1 MASRRDFLSQP
12 APENYVAG
20 IGRGAVG
27 FTTRSDLGPARDGP
41 SEEQISSAIK
51 KRSEQLGLTE
61 AKDDGGKD
69 DGGDDGRYQDPDNE
83 VGLFAGGIYEKDDEE
98 ADRIWKEV
106 DEKMAKRRQKQRLVM
121 HTPALPPSY
130 CQAQAKGL
138 SFAMVDEYD
147 EQNTDTSL
155 VSTHREARE
164 REEVAEYELK
174 NPKIQ
179 QQFADL
185 KRALGSV
192 TDDEWASLPDVKDM
206 TGKTKRE
213 REARRQRF
221 YAVPDSVLAAARD
234 AGEMGTTVNDEGG
247 ADAKDGSMT
256 NFAKI
261 GAAQKKVLEARLDQ
275 ASQISG
281 TATSLGTSTSVDAK
295 GYLTSMAKAGEIPEV
310 SVGDVDFARKLLKSA
325 YESNPL
331 HPPAWI
337 AAARVEELAGK
348 VVTARNLIAKG
359 CAKNPKSEDLWLEN
373 IRMNENRNAKVIAAE
388 AIKSNNKSVRLWV
401 EAMKLE
407 SDPRSKK
414 KVIRQALLYIPKS
427 EMLWKEAVNLEED
440 PADARLLLAKAVE
453 EIPNSVELWLAL
465 AHLETPQN
473 ARKIIQKAQKAN
485 PQSHE
490 IWIAGARLVE
500 QMGETK
506 LNMMK
511 RAVVALAKESAM
523 PKREEWIAE
532 AEKCEA
538 EGAVLTSANIIQETL
553 GWGLDEDD
561 DRKDTWLED
570 AKMSIGR
577 GRYETA
583 RAIYAY
589 ALRVFPTSKTVWLA
603 AVDLERHHG
612 TKDALWSVLKKATDA
627 CPHSETLWLMR
638 AKEKL
643 LAGELDEA
651 RKVLGEAFQ
660 QNPNNEEIWLAAVKL
675 EADHGFT
682 DQAREL
688 LKTARTQAPTDRVYM
703 RSVVFERQQQNPAAA
718 LELVGD
724 ALQLFPG
731 SPKLHMLKGQVYEDL
746 GEVPPA
752 RAAYAIGV
760 KACPRSVPLWILY
773 SRLEERAGAVVKA
786 RSVLDRARTAVPRSP
801 ELWTELVRVER
812 RAGNAAQA
820 RNLMASALKEMPK
833 SGLLWSERI
842 WHLEAR
848 TQRKPLALQAI
859 KEVEND
865 PILFVAVARIFWGER
880 KLDRAQSWFEKA
892 IVLDGD
898 VGDSW
903 AWYYKFLLQHGT
915 DEKREEVISKC
926 VANDPRHGE
935 WWSMTVKEPA
945 RWRCSVEENLKEVAS
960 RLPN

>member
-1 MASRRDFLSQP
+1 
-12 APENYVAG
+12 
-20 IGRGAVG
+20 
-27 FTTRSDLGPARDGP
+27 
-41 SEEQISSAIK
+41 
-51 KRSEQLGLTE
+51 
-61 AKDDGGKD
+61 
-69 DGGDDGRYQDPDNE
+69 
-83 VGLFAGGIYEKDDEE
+83 
-98 ADRIWKEV
+98 
-106 DEKMAKRRQKQRLVM
+106 
-121 HTPALPPSY
+121 
-130 CQAQAKGL
+130 
-138 SFAMVDEYD
+138 
-147 EQNTDTSL
+147 
-155 VSTHREARE
+155 
-164 REEVAEYELK
+164 
-174 NPKIQ
+174 
-179 QQFADL
+179 
-185 KRALGSV
+185 
-192 TDDEWASLPDVKDM
+192 M

-234 AGEMGTTVNDEGG
+234 AGEMGTTVADDGG
-247 ADAKDGSMT
+247 GGGGSGGGGDAKDGSMT

-295 GYLTSMAKAGEIPEV
+295 GYLTSMARAGEIPEV

-388 AIKSNNKSVRLWV
+388 AIKANNKSVRLWV

-407 SDPRSKK
+407 TDPRSKK

-473 ARKIIQKAQKAN
+473 ARKIIMKAQKAN

-500 QMGETK
+500 QLGDTK
-506 LNMMK
+506 INMMK
-511 RAVVALAKESAM
+511 RAVLALAKESAM
-523 PKREEWIAE
+523 PKREEWITE
-532 AEKCEA
+532 AEKCEG
-538 EGAVLTSANIIQETL
+538 EGAVLTCANIIQETL

-570 AKMSIGR
+570 AKMSTAR

-612 TKDALWSVLKKATDA
+612 NSKDALWNVLKKATDA

-688 LKTARTQAPTDRVYM
+688 LSTARTQAPTDRVYM
-703 RSVVFERQQQNPAAA
+703 RSVVFERQQQEPAAA
-718 LELVGD
+718 LALVGD
-724 ALQLFPG
+724 ALLLFPA
-731 SPKLHMLKGQVYEDL
+731 SPKLHMLKGQIYSDDL
-746 GEVPPA
+746 NEIPQA
-752 RAAYAIGV
+752 RAAYSIGV
-760 KACPRSVPLWILY
+760 KACPKSIPLWILY

-786 RSVLDRARTAVPRSP
+786 RSVLDRARTAIPKSP
-801 ELWTELVRVER
+801 ELWAELVRVER
-812 RAGNAAQA
+812 RAGNTSQA
-820 RNLMASALKEMPK
+820 KNLMASALKEMPK

-859 KEVEND
+859 KEVETD
-865 PILFVAVARIFWGER
+865 PVLFVAVARIFWGER
-880 KLDRAQSWFEKA
+880 KLDRAQGWFEKA

-898 VGDSW
+898 CGDSW

-915 DEKREEVISKC
+915 EEKREEVVSKC
-926 VANDPRHGE
+926 VANDPRHGD
-935 WWSMTVKEPA
+935 WWAPVVKEPK
-945 RWRCSVEENLKEVAS
+945 RWRCNVEENLKEVAA